1 MTTSLKPFGEESSYS
16 TVKWTAES
24 WRGRESMEDYEL
36 PWHPNEA
43 TIDENILLVHS
54 LIMCD
59 RRRSLHDI
67 AKQIGVSFGAAQ
79 SILTHISGMFKVSAR
94 WVPRMMTKDQKKSR
108 LFLSIS
114 CISMKMT
121 LRNLCLEL

>member
-1 MTTSLKPFGEESSYS
+1 MTTSLKPFGKESSYS
-16 TVKWTAES
+16 TVKWTAEFM
-24 WRGRESMEDYEL
+24 RGRESVEDYKL
-36 PWHPNEA
+36 PWHPKEA
-43 TIDENILLVHS
+43 TIDENVEHVHS

-59 RRRSLHDI
+59 RRRSLRDI
-67 AKQIGVSFGAAQ
+67 GKQIGVSFGAVQ

-114 CISMKMT
+114 CLSMKMT